1 MFSRIKSISF
11 VGTLILALISPATPA
26 SIAAVTNL
34 QTEVIFNG
42 SAINGTVEVLEVVGD
57 NFSVVEGQTGLS
69 PTFADLANGDYVVVA
84 SQNQDSPTDYLM
96 FYSVFEL
103 SVGESGVTAFHARG
117 DSSSPV
123 AEVAGVYQ
131 LEIAVA
137 NYYLPVLMPDGS
149 ALPTPDAA
157 VQDQYGFNGELQVAN
172 GSNWDFVMPWMGYFE
187 MGESGLVSGGVAG
200 MIGDPGTYRVVVD
213 PSGFSDV
220 RVFSSEFTV
229 APDHD
234 FSSQVAL
241 TELNLAS
248 VNFQVS
254 PMSVDGNSVLTSS
267 AVRVFAAD
275 TGPTGGPTGGS
286 PSAPQKGEFV
296 TDSGTSD
303 GSALSF
309 SLADGSYVLDVVPQ
323 GGGVGLAEKTYYLVM
338 SGSGPAVTDAAGTTY
353 SANSGV
359 FELPVAS
366 ANILGT
372 LQDSGGS
379 PIVPDY
385 LNSKWINVNLLQ
397 SYDGGNYF
405 GWVSSTDVD
414 ATGQFAFAVS
424 AAGEYKLEIEF
435 NGFPDFG
442 GISQLVTFTDLN
454 IDTPQTFTL
463 TPAAPDLKI
472 AVRLPGGDSNLANA
486 DIEIFNGYEYVGRG
500 STSESGIAALTL
512 PDVDSQTVEYELRV
526 NPPRSAFGTAKIS
539 YTAEVVDDGSTRT
552 VSVKTRTS
560 SPTTVAPVDFITI
573 LTLGVPTLS
582 GVVTDPNGSLVR
594 NVEVV
599 PINTVTGQDIWESM
613 AVTDA
618 FGRWSMALAEGS
630 YDVFARAPWGDVTFG
645 DGERVGPVAVDASGN
660 ATSVPAGVTAE
671 SFDLSLSNPTWSGT
685 LVDPNDSSNV
695 LTMGNICLATGSY
708 EMRNWNCAQTNSEG
722 KWSLSKPSGFT
733 GFLEIDELMIS
744 EWGTGAFAER
754 RLEGATA
761 IESVLGTYVAGNSYE
776 NIQLSPKAPNLKIT
790 VSAGAEKAARVWVS
804 VESAGAGF
812 NEWLGGGETNSDG
825 VANIGIP
832 DANLNSQLIV
842 QVYVEHV
849 DSLSQDYSNTRA
861 TLTGSP
867 SGGVRTEAVSLSEPN
882 FSVTLSEPS
891 SGPAVSYGWIEIMNQ
906 ATGEW
911 VGGANTNQSGTAAMN
926 LPADATYDVT
936 VNPSWNG
943 DSSFTKKTYVVEVNA
958 GGALTSVKD
967 SNAVTVAGA
976 GSPVVYPLVLG
987 TPSLTGLVRDS
998 SGNAQADSW
1007 VAPINHTTK
1016 EYLWYLG
1023 ANTRSGGQFSM
1034 DLANG
1039 QYYLEA
1045 QPSWRNSGDT
1055 TSAQCSVE
1063 IASGSLNQSW
1073 AAADRCAIDVNGN
1086 ALLDLRAPNLSFT
1099 LKDASGAVVPYANV
1113 GMFLNEWSV
1122 WAQSNR
1128 YGVVSLFVSGSDIDA
1143 QTTLASGTH
1152 DIRIVVEPPYG
1163 NGDIA
1168 RIECDSGESQPL
1180 CAQIPDYDQANPSNL
1195 DTAIGALAL
1204 SEVSFAAP
1212 NTKLRVADPAGSPLL
1227 AAGSWVNIF
1236 EEVAGE
1242 TQWVAGANSDSN
1254 GWVSFNLDEDIN
1266 KTYMVEVNPAYEK
1279 RDDYAQT
1286 TYAGL
1291 NQAGLVSQQL
1301 FNLGTPNFK
1310 LKVRKADNS
1319 GVSRWGWVGV
1329 EEVDA
1334 NGDYID
1340 WVTGVGTD
1348 RNGDVALSLEAN
1360 KRYRIILNPGEVS
1373 DGSITRCLFE
1383 VDVLGVV
1390 SSVSGSCDSLV
1401 SFAPDVWTIKLSV
1414 GNVTGHIYYGDSSTA
1429 LGGAIIQAT
1438 SGAGAD
1444 TETVTTVAA
1453 TDGSY
1458 GLDLDLSATWTI
1470 TAVYAKDPEDSNV
1483 YVQDSTPLT
1492 VNSGTSTANLTFT
1505 AS

>member
-42 SAINGTVEVLEVVGD
+42 SAINGTVEILDG
-57 NFSVVEGQTGLS
+57 SLSLVEEQTGVS
-69 PTFADLANGDYVVVA
+69 PTFASLANGDYVVVA

-96 FYSVFEL
+96 SYSVFDL
-103 SVGESGVTAFHARG
+103 SVDDTGVTAFHARG

-123 AEVAGVYQ
+123 AESAAGVYQ
-131 LEIAVA
+131 LEIAIS

-172 GSNWDFVMPWMGYFE
+172 GSNWDFVMPWMSYFE
-187 MGESGLVSGGVAG
+187 MDVTGIVSGGVAG

-213 PSGFSDV
+213 PAGFSDI
-220 RVFSSEFTV
+220 RVYSAEFTV

-241 TELNLAS
+241 SPLNLKSA
-248 VNFQVS
+248 NFQVS
-254 PMSVDGNSVLTSS
+254 PMSVDGSSALDSS
-267 AVRVFAAD
+267 AVRVFKAD
-275 TGPTGGPTGGS
+275 GPT
-286 PSAPQKGEFV
+286 SAPLKGEFV

-303 GSALSF
+303 GSTLSF
-309 SLADGSYVLDVVPQ
+309 SLVDGSYVIDVVPQ
-323 GGGVGLAEKTYYLVM
+323 GGGFGLAEKTYYLEM
-338 SGSGPAVTDAAGTTY
+338 SSSVPTVTDKARTSY
-353 SANSGV
+353 SANSGSGV

-397 SYDGGNYF
+397 SYDNGNYF

-414 ATGQFAFAVS
+414 ENGQFAFGVA
-424 AAGEYKLEIEF
+424 AAGAYKLEIEF

-442 GISQLVTFTDLN
+442 GISQLVTFTDAN

-472 AVRLPGGDSNLANA
+472 AVRVPDGNSNLTNA

-560 SPTTVAPVDFITI
+560 SPTTVAPVDGITT

-599 PINTVTGQDIWESM
+599 PIDTATGQEIWESM

-618 FGRWSMALAEGS
+618 FGRWSMALAQGS

-660 ATSVPAGVTAE
+660 ATSVPAGVTAG

-754 RLEGATA
+754 RLEGVTA
-761 IESVLGTYVAGNSYE
+761 IENVLGTYVAGTSYE
-776 NIQLSPKAPNLKIT
+776 NIQLSPKAPNLQIT
-790 VSAGAEKAARVWVS
+790 VNTDSGAASRAWVS
-804 VESAGAGF
+804 VENSTS
-812 NEWLGGGETNSDG
+812 WLGGGETNASG

-832 DANLNSQLIV
+832 DANLTDELIV
-842 QVYVEHV
+842 QVYIDHV
-849 DSLSQDYSNTRA
+849 DSLNQDYANTKVV
-861 TLTGSP
+861 LTNPGAV
-867 SGGVRTEAVSLSEPN
+867 GTRTEAVSLAKPN

-891 SGPAVSYGWIEIMNQ
+891 GDGSAISYGWIEIMNQ

-911 VGGANTNQSGTAAMN
+911 VGGANTNQSGAAAMN

-943 DSSFTKKTYVVEVNA
+943 DSSFTKKTYVVAVNA
-958 GGALTSVKD
+958 DGALTSVTD
-967 SNAVTVAGA
+967 SNAVPVDGA

-1007 VAPINHTTK
+1007 VTPINHTTK

-1073 AAADRCAIDVNGN
+1073 SAADRCAIDVNGN

-1128 YGVVSLFVSGSDIDA
+1128 YGVVSLFVSGDDINA
-1143 QTTLASGTH
+1143 QTDLGSGTH

-1180 CAQIPDYDQANPSNL
+1180 CAQIPDYDQDAPSDL

-1227 AAGSWVNIF
+1227 AEGSWVNIF
-1236 EEVAGE
+1236 EEVLVGGTLE

-1254 GWVSFNLDEDIN
+1254 GWVSFNLDEDIS

-1291 NQAGLVSQQL
+1291 TQAGLVSQQL

-1310 LKVRKADNS
+1310 LKVMKADNS

-1348 RNGDVALSLEAN
+1348 RNGYVALSLEAN

-1383 VDVLGVV
+1383 VSDLGVV

-1401 SFAPDVWTIKLSV
+1401 SFATDVWTIKLSA
-1414 GNVTGHIYYGDSSTA
+1414 GNVTGTIFYDNGSTISA

-1438 SGAGAD
+1438 NG
-1444 TETVTTVAA
+1444 TETVTTVAG

-1458 GLDLDLSATWTI
+1458 GLDLELSDDNGAINWTI
-1470 TAVYAKDPEDSNV
+1470 TAVYAKDPEDSNA
-1483 YVQDSTPLT
+1483 YVQDSAQA
-1492 VNSGTSTANLTFT
+1492 VNGGVPTTANLTFT
-1505 AS
+1505 HAG

>member
-42 SAINGTVEVLEVVGD
+42 SAINGTVEILDG
-57 NFSVVEGQTGLS
+57 SLSLVEEQTGLS
-69 PTFADLANGDYVVVA
+69 PTFASLANGDYVVVA

-96 FYSVFEL
+96 SYSVFDL
-103 SVGESGVTAFHARG
+103 SVGDSGVTAFHARG

-123 AEVAGVYQ
+123 AESAGGVYQ

-137 NYYLPVLMPDGS
+137 NYYLPLLMPDGS
-149 ALPTPDAA
+149 PLPTPAEADAG
-157 VQDQYGFNGELQVAN
+157 DYGFNGELQVAN
-172 GSNWDFVMPWMGYFE
+172 GDNWDFVMPWMGYFE
-187 MGESGLVSGGVAG
+187 MGELGLVSGGVAG
-200 MIGDPGTYRVVVD
+200 MIGDPGTYRVAVD
-213 PSGFSDV
+213 PAGFSDV
-220 RVFSSEFTV
+220 RVFSNEFTV
-229 APDHD
+229 AEGHD

-241 TELNLAS
+241 TALNLAS
-248 VNFQVS
+248 ANFQVS

-267 AVRVFAAD
+267 AVRVFALS
-275 TGPTGGPTGGS
+275 GP
-286 PSAPQKGEFV
+286 PSAPQKEFV

-303 GSALSF
+303 GSTLSF
-309 SLADGSYVLDVVPQ
+309 SLADGSYEINVVPQ
-323 GGGVGLAEKTYYLVM
+323 GGGAGLAEKTYYLEM
-338 SGSGPAVTDAAGTTY
+338 SGSGAAVTDAAGTTY

-372 LQDSGGS
+372 LEDSLGS

-397 SYDGGNYF
+397 SYDGGSYF
-405 GWVSSTDVD
+405 GWVSSSDVD

-560 SPTTVAPVDFITI
+560 SPTTLTPVDGITI

-582 GVVTDPNGSLVR
+582 GVVTDPNGNLFR

-599 PINTVTGQDIWESM
+599 PIDTVTGWEIWESM

-618 FGRWSMALAEGS
+618 FGRWSMALTEGS
-630 YDVFARAPWGDVTFG
+630 YEVYARAPWGDVTFG

-660 ATSVPAGVTAE
+660 ATSVPAGVTAG

-685 LVDPNDSSNV
+685 LVDPNDPSTV

-776 NIQLSPKAPNLKIT
+776 NIQLSPKAPNLKVT
-790 VSAGAEKAARVWVS
+790 VSAGAAKAARVWVS

-849 DSLSQDYSNTRA
+849 DSLSQEYSNTRA

-867 SGGVRTEAVSLSEPN
+867 VGGVRTEAVSLSEPN

-943 DSSFTKKTYVVEVNA
+943 DSSFTKKTYVVVVVGSA
-958 GGALTSVKD
+958 VTSVTD
-967 SNAVTVAGA
+967 SNSVAVVGA
-976 GSPVVYPLVLG
+976 GSPVVYPLALG

-1073 AAADRCAIDVNGN
+1073 AGADRCAIDVNGN

-1128 YGVVSLFVSGSDIDA
+1128 YGVVSMFVSGSDIDA
-1143 QTTLASGTH
+1143 QTSLASGTH

-1180 CAQIPDYDQANPSNL
+1180 CAQIPDYDQDNPSDI

-1227 AAGSWVNIF
+1227 AEGSWVNIF

-1254 GWVSFNLDEDIN
+1254 GWVSFNLDEDIS

-1291 NQAGLVSQQL
+1291 TQAQLVSRQL

-1310 LKVRKADNS
+1310 LMVMKADGS

-1334 NGDYID
+1334 DGDYID

-1383 VDVLGVV
+1383 VDALGVV

-1401 SFAPDVWTIKLSV
+1401 SFASDVWTINLSA
-1414 GNVTGHIYYGDSSTA
+1414 GNVTGFMYYGDSSTG

-1438 SGAGAD
+1438 NG
-1444 TETVTTVAA
+1444 TETVTTVAG

-1458 GLDLDLSATWTI
+1458 GLDLELSDENGAITWTI
-1470 TAVYAKDPEDSNV
+1470 TAVYAKDPEDTNV
-1483 YVQDSTPLT
+1483 YVQDASTLT

-1505 AS
+1505 APTP